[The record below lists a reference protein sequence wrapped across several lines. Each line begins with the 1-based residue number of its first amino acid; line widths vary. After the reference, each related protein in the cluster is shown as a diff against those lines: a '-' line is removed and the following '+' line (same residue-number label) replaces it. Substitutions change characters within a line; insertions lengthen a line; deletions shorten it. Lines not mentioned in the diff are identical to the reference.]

1 MLQFAIGMIKIADWC
16 GLVKATCEQNY
27 AHKTLMIT
35 ALDAY
40 VRVTY
45 RVKKQNL
52 RRFGDEAFSN
62 DNFDSKVSNIIV

>member
-1 MLQFAIGMIKIADWC
+1 
-16 GLVKATCEQNY
+16 
-27 AHKTLMIT
+27 MIT

-62 DNFDSKVSNIIV
+62 DNFDSKVSNDIV